1 MREQRIPIE
10 IWSDIACPWCAIGE
24 RRFFRALD
32 ARPDR
37 DNFAVVFRP
46 FELDANAPT
55 PGEPLRERLARRY
68 GARAEGMMR
77 RAGAVAT
84 AEGVA
89 VDWERAL
96 AARTRDAHR
105 LLGVAVRDYGESTQ
119 RGLAEL
125 LFSAQFERGADVS
138 STDELTRLAVA
149 AGMDESRVRRL
160 LASDEGEA
168 EIQADIERA
177 ARLGIHSVP
186 TFVFDGRFAV
196 AGAQPSELF
205 AELLEEVASEVDRAR
220 SAPETNEPIECVDGA
235 CLAPGSRT

>member
-1 MREQRIPIE
+1 MREQRILIE
-10 IWSDIACPWCAIGE
+10 IWSDVACPWCAIGE

-220 SAPETNEPIECVDGA
+220 SAPETNEPTECVDGA
-235 CLAPGSRT
+235 CLVPGSRT

>member
-37 DNFAVVFRP
+37 DDFAVVFRP

-186 TFVFDGRFAV
+186 TFVFDGRFTV

-220 SAPETNEPIECVDGA
+220 SAPETNEPTECVDGA
-235 CLAPGSRT
+235 CLVPGARP

>member
-37 DNFAVVFRP
+37 DDFAVVFRP

-77 RAGAVAT
+77 QAGAVAT

-186 TFVFDGRFAV
+186 TFVFDGRFTV

>member
-1 MREQRIPIE
+1 MREHRIPIE
-10 IWSDIACPWCAIGE
+10 IWSDVACPWCAIGE

-37 DNFAVVFRP
+37 DAFAVVFRP
-46 FELDANAPT
+46 FELDPEAPA
-55 PGEPLRERLARRY
+55 PGEPLRERLTRRY
-68 GARAEGMMR
+68 GFRAEGMMR
-77 RAGAVAT
+77 QAGAVAT
-84 AEGVA
+84 AEGFA

-96 AARTRDAHR
+96 AARTHDAHR
-105 LLGVAVRDYGESTQ
+105 LLAVAIREYGEGTQ
-119 RGLAEL
+119 RRLAER
-125 LFSAQFERGADVS
+125 LFSAQFELGADVS
-138 STDELTRLAVA
+138 SADELTRLAVA